1 VARNHLASNST
12 SRLAPEADK
21 PSKQKNAIAKEEL
34 PPWVDSL
41 PAGVANTGLSDMLFL
56 ERYGPPTPPSEIR
69 QHSFAEEAAD
79 LAKTNDNERLQKIV
93 QRSDYQDLLVSQTA
107 DRDEFLTTTAAQR
120 KALDAA
126 NDFIRSQSK
135 TAQQAAMDELIEQH
149 MLSLQDAEDK
159 QVAAEATLLET
170 QAKEAR
176 DLAIATRH
184 MEAYCAGH
192 YTSTSHEPH
201 NRPITASDRA
211 ELATALHLRDVLLPA
226 RHSNAI
232 NVLRAQQA
240 RRLRM
245 RSARHDLQV
254 RELLRHQRMAELE
267 MERACSAEVAK
278 WVEEVQQTKVRLMC
292 RWEVQMAG
300 LEQRI
305 ADELGVVLDWRLPC
319 VEIE

>member
-1 VARNHLASNST
+1 LV
-12 SRLAPEADK
+12 
-21 PSKQKNAIAKEEL
+21 
-34 PPWVDSL
+34 
-41 PAGVANTGLSDMLFL
+41 
-56 ERYGPPTPPSEIR
+56 
-69 QHSFAEEAAD
+69 
-79 LAKTNDNERLQKIV
+79 KTNDERLQEIT
-93 QRSDYQDLLVSQTA
+93 QRSDYQDLLISQTA
-107 DRDEFLTTTAAQR
+107 DRDDFLRTTSEQR
-120 KALDAA
+120 TALDNAH
-126 NDFIRSQSK
+126 DFLRTQSK
-135 TAQQAAMDELIEQH
+135 AAQQAAMDELIEQH
-149 MLSLQDAEDK
+149 ILSLHEAEDK

-192 YTSTSHEPH
+192 YTSTSDEPH
-201 NRPITASDRA
+201 HREITPADRA

-226 RHSNAI
+226 RHAAAI

-254 RELLRHQRMAELE
+254 RELLRHQRMSELE
-267 MERACSAEVAK
+267 MERSCSAEIARWAEK
-278 WVEEVQQTKVRLMC
+278 VQQTKVGLMC

>member
-1 VARNHLASNST
+1 M
-12 SRLAPEADK
+12 
-21 PSKQKNAIAKEEL
+21 AKEEV
-34 PPWVDSL
+34 PPWVESL
-41 PAGVANTGLSDMLFL
+41 PAGVASTGLSDMLLL
-56 ERYGPPTPPSEIR
+56 ERYGSPTPPSEVKT
-69 QHSFAEEAAD
+69 HFFAERATK
-79 LAKTNDNERLQKIV
+79 LAKINDNERLSKIV

-107 DRDEFLTTTAAQR
+107 DRNDFLDTVSKQGQ
-120 KALDAA
+120 ALDTA
-126 NDFIRSQSK
+126 NDLIRSQSK
-135 TAQQAAMDELIEQH
+135 AAQQAAMDDLIEQH
-149 MLSLQDAEDK
+149 MLSLHEAEDK

-170 QAKEAR
+170 HAKETR

-226 RHSNAI
+226 RHSAAI

-240 RRLRM
+240 RHLRM

-254 RELLRHQRMAELE
+254 RELLRHQRMSELE

-278 WVEEVQQTKVRLMC
+278 WTEEVQQVKVRLMC